1 MLYLFD
7 EYVAEY
13 PARAVAGL
21 NYFLDSPKNLHE
33 MSAEEI
39 SEVYNNAP
47 EITEKTAAA
56 HKSAIRLYLKWLL
69 SRGIKCDPTVV
80 QRVECNL
87 SNKKFLIFSTE
98 DLAYYQE
105 ILKDYL
111 TATAENGGKKNKSSD
126 SADDPRLWNTV
137 FLWADRGRN
146 RYAEIRRCAARR
158 G

>member
-39 SEVYNNAP
+39 SEVYNNSP

-56 HKSAIRLYLKWLL
+56 HKSAIRLYLKWLFFMGNDL
-69 SRGIKCDPTVV
+69 TV
-80 QRVECNL
+80 
-87 SNKKFLIFSTE
+87 
-98 DLAYYQE
+98 
-105 ILKDYL
+105 
-111 TATAENGGKKNKSSD
+111 
-126 SADDPRLWNTV
+126 
-137 FLWADRGRN
+137 
-146 RYAEIRRCAARR
+146 
-158 G
+158 